1 MRGMKKLFVYIIGIS
16 AFLFLLSA
24 CATNPSA
31 YQSPELYTVN
41 KSRIE
46 KSLAE
51 DKVIRALQDYF
62 LLKEIEP
69 SGEKWD
75 ETATRNKIRLSL
87 REKFQ
92 SAIDETD
99 YTAALKY
106 YRSIAQID
114 WTDLLDGIEMPDG
127 AKPDIESLQRSRV
140 MSLLEVG
147 RSMQALAYVRQQK
160 ELSFLN
166 DEDLQLILETAIEEK
181 KQPVLQRILK
191 ELEDRGLSAGT
202 EIPEDLDS
210 QFSQPELIRGTVT
223 IWVNRGM
230 RIEQGVGLPDR
241 VIGSGFYIDKRG
253 YIITNYHVI
262 SSEVDPSYE
271 GFSRLYIRPSRNPE
285 TKIPAR
291 VVGWDPVFD
300 IALLKVE
307 TESETVLSISPVEN
321 HKPGEK
327 IFAIGSP
334 GGLENTITSGI
345 ISAVNRRFLQM
356 GNVIQVDVPIN
367 QGNSGGPLIDAS
379 GNIIGVVFAGI
390 EQFEGVNFAIPVQW
404 LIHILPKLYDAGAIQ
419 HPFLGAAL
427 QKVDEGLEVLYCLP
441 ESPAARIGLETGDLL
456 QKIGGI
462 SFEEIVDVQDTLLQ
476 YSPGTLVKVEWTD
489 DEGNE
494 EDGYASLAERPELP
508 LEQAV
513 EMDQLDKLFPP
524 VFGMQVQKIQ
534 DNLLGTKYVVEKVY
548 RGSVADETGMSVNDP
563 FSIQKWQY
571 LDEQEVLLVQIRIK
585 KRKAGFLETGVQ
597 MGAYIATNNFI

>member
-1 MRGMKKLFVYIIGIS
+1 MQLMKKLFLYSIGIS
-16 AFLFLLSA
+16 SFLFLCSA
-24 CATNPSA
+24 CVTNPPN
-31 YQSPELYTVN
+31 YESPELYAVN
-41 KSRIE
+41 KGRID

-51 DKVIRALQDYF
+51 GEVIVALQDYL
-62 LLKEIEP
+62 LLKEMEA
-69 SGEKWD
+69 SGTKWD
-75 ETATRNKIRLSL
+75 KQATREKIRDSL
-87 REKFQ
+87 KEKFQ
-92 SAIDETD
+92 SAIDAED

-106 YRSIAQID
+106 YSSVDQID
-114 WTDLLDGIEMPDG
+114 WLDALDGIQLPDG
-127 AKPDIESLQRSRV
+127 GKPSIESLQRSRV
-140 MSLLEVG
+140 LDLLEKG
-147 RSMQALAYVRQQK
+147 RNMQALAYVRQQK
-160 ELSFLN
+160 ELSFYN
-166 DEDLQLILETAIEEK
+166 EEDLQLILETAIEEQ
-181 KQPVLQRILK
+181 KQAVLQRILN
-191 ELEDRGLSAGT
+191 ELEDRGLSAAG
-202 EIPEDLDS
+202 EIPVDLDS
-210 QFSQPELIRGTVT
+210 RFSRTQLIRGTVT

-321 HKPGEK
+321 HKPGEE

-404 LIHILPKLYDAGAIQ
+404 LIHILPKLYDDGAIR

-427 QKVDEGLEVLYCLP
+427 QKVDNGLEVLYCLP
-441 ESPAARIGLETGDLL
+441 DSPAAHIGLETGDLL
-456 QKIGGI
+456 KKIGGK

-476 YSPGTLVKVEWTD
+476 YSPGTLVKVEWINETGD
-489 DEGNE
+489 E
-494 EDGYASLAERPELP
+494 EDGYAALAERPELP
-508 LEQAV
+508 LEKAV
-513 EMDQLDKLFPP
+513 QMDQLEKLFPP
-524 VFGMQVQKIQ
+524 VFGMQVRKIQ
-534 DNLLGTKYVVEKVY
+534 DNLLGTKYIVERVY

-563 FSIQKWQY
+563 FSIQKWEY